1 MIYTVHP
8 KGNGSWIFIGRTDA
22 ESETPILWSPDVKNW
37 LIGKD
42 PDAGKNWRREDKGM
56 TEDEMVGWHH
66 WLNGH
71 EFEYAPDVDDGQ
83 GRLACCSPWGHKKS
97 DTTECLNQTELNTVK
112 GFSIVSKAEVDVS
125 LEHRWI
131 INTLKN
137 TQYNLL
143 LEKCTS
149 KLQWNVISHWS
160 EWPSS
165 KDLQTI
171 NAGED
176 VEKRKH
182 SCSVGENVNWYSC
195 YREQNGDFF

>member
-1 MIYTVHP
+1 MLRIYSCVFWLSVSLLREMAAHP
-8 KGNGSWIFIGRTDA
+8 G
-22 ESETPILWSPDVKNW
+22 ILAWKIPW
-37 LIGKD
+37 TEE
-42 PDAGKNWRREDKGM
+42 PRE
-56 TEDEMVGWHH
+56 
-66 WLNGH
+66 
-71 EFEYAPDVDDGQ
+71 Y
-83 GRLACCSPWGHKKS
+83 RPWGHKKS